1 MEKIPSNE
9 DIPVVEKT
17 LFAVKDNEKISIKI
31 KIQDNKFLLSAEIK
45 DSLFSK
51 IYEGIISQ
59 QEIQKTRYFLQF
71 DTLSQILDELILKSK
86 AEPPQIKEEHETL
99 ILKFFLGSTIYKDIE
114 FTLKPKSKSYED
126 KFTDLYNIVT
136 EIKKENSELKQ
147 EIDKLKNK
155 NVKLEEQIQI
165 LLNFK
170 NKIEEEKRIEE
181 EKKVKI
187 NSIILNDSQE
197 QKNKIKE
204 FISFNKKV
212 RFELIYRM
220 TRDGVD
226 FNTFHRLCDNIAPN
240 LLLIKDYKNNIFGGF
255 TNASWEKK
263 DLHKNDP
270 ESFLFSLNKNR
281 KYYPKHKEYETI
293 YCYNNYGP
301 WFWGGDIGFQSTDMS
316 QCISYGTGDYLNES
330 LSSNKAGNYFQ
341 VQEVEFFRIIIE

>member
-1 MEKIPSNE
+1 MEKL
-9 DIPVVEKT
+9 EKT

-99 ILKFFLGSTIYKDIE
+99 ILKFFLGSTIYKEIE

-126 KFTDLYNIVT
+126 KFKDLYNIVT

-197 QKNKIKE
+197 KKNKIKE

-240 LLLIKDYKNNIFGGF
+240 LLLIKDDKNNIFGWF
-255 TNASWEKK
+255 TNVS
-263 DLHKNDP
+263 
-270 ESFLFSLNKNR
+270 
-281 KYYPKHKEYETI
+281 
-293 YCYNNYGP
+293 
-301 WFWGGDIGFQSTDMS
+301 
-316 QCISYGTGDYLNES
+316 
-330 LSSNKAGNYFQ
+330 
-341 VQEVEFFRIIIE
+341 

>member
-1 MEKIPSNE
+1 MEKLTSNE

-17 LFAVKDNEKISIKI
+17 LFAVKDNAKISIKI

-99 ILKFFLGSTIYKDIE
+99 ILKFFLGSTIYKEIE

-126 KFTDLYNIVT
+126 KFKDLYNIVT

-255 TNASWEKK
+255 TNVSWEKK
-263 DLHKNDP
+263 GLTKNDP

-281 KYYPKHKEYETI
+281 KYYPKHKKYETI

-301 WFWGGDIGFQSTDMS
+301 WFYGGDMGFYSTDMS
-316 QCISYGTGDYLNES
+316 QCKSTGIGDYLNES
-330 LSSNKAGNYFQ
+330 LSTNEAGKYFQ

>member
-1 MEKIPSNE
+1 MEKLTSNE

-99 ILKFFLGSTIYKDIE
+99 ILKFFLGSTIYKEIE

-126 KFTDLYNIVT
+126 KFKDLYNIVT

-240 LLLIKDYKNNIFGGF
+240 LLLIKDDKIIYLEGLLMLLGKKKIYKKMILKVFYFHLIKIENIIQ
-255 TNASWEKK
+255 SI
-263 DLHKNDP
+263 KNMK
-270 ESFLFSLNKNR
+270 L
-281 KYYPKHKEYETI
+281 YI
-293 YCYNNYGP
+293 
-301 WFWGGDIGFQSTDMS
+301 
-316 QCISYGTGDYLNES
+316 
-330 LSSNKAGNYFQ
+330 
-341 VQEVEFFRIIIE
+341 VIIIMDLCFAVAISDFVVQI